1 MNENFKKILEYSKNN
16 DIPSIGY
23 REVARQL
30 GIKNPQTII
39 YYLKKIESEG
49 WLYYDPKT
57 KTKKSA
63 KRKAFAV
70 DNFFNIPVLGAANC
84 GLATE
89 LAEQKIQGFVKI
101 SQKSL
106 NVSSPNNL
114 MAIKAIGNSLNQ
126 ANIKGDTIDE
136 GDYVIVDCSKK
147 NPNNGDYVLSIIDG
161 AANFKRF
168 YKDDN
173 KQEIRLVSESTSD
186 IPPIV
191 LHEDDLEDSGYTV
204 NGVVVRVIKK

>member
-1 MNENFKKILEYSKNN
+1 MNENFKKILKYAKNN

-30 GIKNPQTII
+30 EIKNPQTII

-57 KTKKSA
+57 KTKKPA

-106 NVSSPNNL
+106 NVSTPDNL
-114 MAIKAIGNSLNQ
+114 MAIKAIGNSLNK
-126 ANIKGDTIDE
+126 ADIKGDSIDE

-147 NPNNGDYVLSIIDG
+147 NPNNGEYVLSIIDS

-168 YKDDN
+168 YKDDQ
-173 KQEIRLVSESTSD
+173 KKEIRLVSESTSD

-191 LHEDDLEDSGYTV
+191 LHEDDINDSGYMV
-204 NGVVVRVIKK
+204 NGVVVRVIKN

>member
-1 MNENFKKILEYSKNN
+1 MNDNFKKILEYSKNN

-39 YYLKKIESEG
+39 YYLKKIESDG

-57 KTKKSA
+57 KTKKPA
-63 KRKAFAV
+63 KRHAFAV
-70 DNFFNIPVLGAANC
+70 DNFFNIPVLGSANC

-106 NVSSPNNL
+106 NVSTPDHL
-114 MAIKAIGNSLNQ
+114 MAIKAIGNSLNK
-126 ANIKGDTIDE
+126 ANIKGDNIDE

-147 NPNNGDYVLSIIDG
+147 NPNDGDYVLSIIDG
-161 AANFKRF
+161 ASNFKRF

-173 KQEIRLVSESTSD
+173 KKEIRLVSESTLN

-191 LHEDDLEDSGYTV
+191 LHEDDLHESGYTV
-204 NGVVVRVIKK
+204 NGTILRVIKK

>member
-1 MNENFKKILEYSKNN
+1 MNENFKKILKYAKNN
-16 DIPSIGY
+16 DIPGTGY

-57 KTKKSA
+57 KTKKPA

-106 NVSSPNNL
+106 NVSKLDNL

-126 ANIKGDTIDE
+126 ADIKGDSIDE

-147 NPNNGDYVLSIIDG
+147 NPNNGEYVLSIIDG
-161 AANFKRF
+161 AVNFKRF
-168 YKDDN
+168 YKDD
-173 KQEIRLVSESTSD
+173 KKREIRLVSESTFD

-191 LHEDDLEDSGYTV
+191 LHEDDINDSGYMV
-204 NGVVVRVIKK
+204 NGTILRVIKK